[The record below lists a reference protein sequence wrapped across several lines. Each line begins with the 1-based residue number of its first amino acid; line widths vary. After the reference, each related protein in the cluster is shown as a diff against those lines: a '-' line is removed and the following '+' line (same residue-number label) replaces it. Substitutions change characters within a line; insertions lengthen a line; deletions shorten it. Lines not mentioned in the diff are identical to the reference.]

1 MNMMNTNNYSVNIM
15 MFGGRRCG
23 KTSVLA
29 AMKECF
35 DKKNGGSDLTITADD
50 NETMLTLRKKRNEIR
65 NYFANRGNAKR
76 FKPDDNPTK
85 GKQEY
90 KMRISLKSKSNN
102 NLVLNFLDFPGEDLD
117 NASTLDELD
126 KDMEKSEIII
136 IAVDTPF
143 LMENCITNDPEEVGQ
158 YNEGRNYCDQLSD
171 MVKQHFDLNKSRKMI
186 IFVPLK
192 CEKYIPNQQSTI
204 NSKICNAYSSLIN
217 HVTANEYANSCQVVI
232 TPIQT
237 FGKARFARFDT
248 DGAGNIKLDENG
260 LPSDPIYIFDDD
272 AKNEPEPVNC
282 EIPVE
287 MILLY
292 LFDTA
297 RQAKQKEINNLK
309 GFEKIAF
316 RFGKTFLG
324 WPGADDF
331 MGQEDYLR
339 EQLRKASRNYF
350 IVADPLRMESS
361 INPTLTIEEIKKLLN
376 C

>member
-1 MNMMNTNNYSVNIM
+1 MNSMNTNDFSVNVM

-35 DKKNGGSDLTITADD
+35 DKKNGGSELTITADD
-50 NETMLTLRKKRNEIR
+50 NETMLTLRNKRNEIR
-65 NYFANRGNAKR
+65 NYFANRGTAKR

-90 KMRISLKSKSNN
+90 KMRISLKSKKNN

-117 NASTLDELD
+117 SASTLDELD
-126 KDMEKSEIII
+126 KDMDNSQIII
-136 IAVDTPF
+136 IAVDTPY
-143 LMENCITNDPEEVGQ
+143 LMENCMTNDPEEVGP

-171 MVKQHFDLNKSRKMI
+171 MVKKHFDLTESRKMI

-192 CEKYIPNQQSTI
+192 CEKYLHEQQSVI
-204 NSKICNAYSSLIN
+204 YAKIRKAYSSLIN
-217 HVTANEYANSCQVVI
+217 HVTANEYDNSCQVVI
-232 TPIQT
+232 APIQT

-248 DGAGNIKLDENG
+248 DGAGNIKIDEKYG
-260 LPSDPIYIFDDD
+260 LPSDPIYVFDDD

-292 LFDTA
+292 LFSMS
-297 RQAKQKEINNLK
+297 RQTKQREIDNLK
-309 GFEKIAF
+309 GLDKIAF
-316 RFGKTFLG
+316 WFGKKFLD
-324 WPGADDF
+324 WPGANDF
-331 MGQEDYLR
+331 MSQEDYLR
-339 EQLRKASRNYF
+339 EQLRKKSGSYT
-350 IVADPLRMESS
+350 IVADPLRMESR
-361 INPTLTIEEIKKLLN
+361 
-376 C
+376 